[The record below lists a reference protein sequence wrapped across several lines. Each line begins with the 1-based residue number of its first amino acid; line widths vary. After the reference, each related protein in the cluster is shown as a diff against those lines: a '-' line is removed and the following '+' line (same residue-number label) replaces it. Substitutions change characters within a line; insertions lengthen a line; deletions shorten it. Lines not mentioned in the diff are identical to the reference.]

1 MQAGEAGRHLAS
13 RTLRPW
19 EPLVA
24 TSSAGDARRRSWTI
38 LRRQHDKDPWQ
49 EHADIAPTF
58 DDSNPMPSNPMP
70 SLRTSAEQSDA
81 ELADKRHGQ
90 AIRSA
95 ELRSSATD
103 TALYNAQLVAQHRVA
118 GSFSS
123 GRNQVVEID
132 STAEHGQP
140 RIWSP
145 NTQPR
150 ISAGGKKPVKP
161 MPASDFL
168 DSIFGTDGHVEP
180 PEPAEDVEPAEDMER
195 KMAASEI
202 ELARLLREIDGV
214 LLCARECV

>member
-19 EPLVA
+19 EPLAA
-24 TSSAGDARRRSWTI
+24 TSSAGDPRRRSWTI
-38 LRRQHDKDPWQ
+38 LRRQHDQDPWQ
-49 EHADIAPTF
+49 EHAVIAPTF
-58 DDSNPMPSNPMP
+58 DDSNPMPS
-70 SLRTSAEQSDA
+70 LRTSAEQYDA

-90 AIRSA
+90 AIRST
-95 ELRSSATD
+95 ELRSPATD
-103 TALYNAQLVAQHRVA
+103 TALYNAQLVAQHRVGA
-118 GSFSS
+118 SSS
-123 GRNQVVEID
+123 GRNKVVEII

-150 ISAGGKKPVKP
+150 ISAGGKKPVTP

-180 PEPAEDVEPAEDMER
+180 PEPAEDVEPAEHVER
-195 KMAASEI
+195 KMAAIEM
-202 ELARLLREIDGV
+202 ELARLLREIDGA
-214 LLCARECV
+214 L

>member
-19 EPLVA
+19 EPLAA
-24 TSSAGDARRRSWTI
+24 TSSAGDPRRRSWTI
-38 LRRQHDKDPWQ
+38 LRRQHDQDPWQ
-49 EHADIAPTF
+49 EHAEIAPTF

-70 SLRTSAEQSDA
+70 SLRTSAEQYDA

-95 ELRSSATD
+95 ELRSTD
-103 TALYNAQLVAQHRVA
+103 TALYNAQLVAQHRVGA
-118 GSFSS
+118 SFSS
-123 GRNQVVEID
+123 GRNKEVEINY
-132 STAEHGQP
+132 TAEQ
-140 RIWSP
+140 SP

-180 PEPAEDVEPAEDMER
+180 PEKAEDVEPAEHVER
-195 KMAASEI
+195 KMAAIEM
-202 ELARLLREIDGV
+202 ELARLLREIDGA
-214 LLCARECV
+214 L